1 MTPEAYTQTLEEQQE
16 EQADA
21 EKVEQIWQTYDE
33 DQSGKL
39 EKGEAYKFLRV
50 MMKEYTGEE
59 PTDEMLANSFRVM
72 DEDGSGDVSKDEA
85 LKFLKGY

>member
-1 MTPEAYTQTLEEQQE
+1 MER
-16 EQADA
+16 D
-21 EKVEQIWQTYDE
+21 
-33 DQSGKL
+33 
-39 EKGEAYKFLRV
+39 EAYKFLRV

-59 PTDEMLANSFRVM
+59 PSEEMIANSFRVM